1 MKTLFISLVSSIILI
16 CSGAANASTPDFIS
30 ECMDCHGL
38 KGVSLESDMPTIAG
52 ISATFIEETFAA
64 YKYSTIENNYANTNK
79 TDMRN
84 TVESKYRLG
93 DTSRPA
99 TDMKKIA
106 NKLTEEQV
114 IEAAEYFSKLPFV
127 AAKQDFDAD
136 LAKKGE
142 KIHIRKCEKCH
153 ENGGSGAEEDAAILA
168 GQWMPYLR
176 SVFTHI
182 LDESRDVDMEMVK
195 KVEKLSD
202 EEWEAL
208 LNYYASQQ

>member
-64 YKYSTIENNYANTNK
+64 YKY
-79 TDMRN
+79 DMRN